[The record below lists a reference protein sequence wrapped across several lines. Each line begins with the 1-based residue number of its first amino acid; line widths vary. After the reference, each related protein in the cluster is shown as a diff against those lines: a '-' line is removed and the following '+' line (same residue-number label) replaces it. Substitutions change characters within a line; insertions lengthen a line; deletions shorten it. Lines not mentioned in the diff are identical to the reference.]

1 MTDVKVRGAA
11 FRYYT
16 QWKILEGSNLKP
28 RSSIRTLSV
37 LLMVLHFAGCSSLLP
52 KASSATSPFSN
63 FDEARKAI
71 ESLVPMTSNV
81 ADLTRMGIDP
91 VAQPNTIILTQAD
104 IVRRFIPSSLLKRE
118 DLDPGVWACVEARD
132 DCRGWE
138 ITASHIE
145 KKRTGN
151 FLADF
156 ANFSRRSETTGW
168 RFNAIVLLVKDKV
181 VYRTWGGQPSVNELE
196 VNTNP
201 LGPLQEL
208 GPSVIMNTH

>member
-1 MTDVKVRGAA
+1 MKDFEGAILKRHGLFFSA
-11 FRYYT
+11 F
-16 QWKILEGSNLKP
+16 
-28 RSSIRTLSV
+28 
-37 LLMVLHFAGCSSLLP
+37 LLALVLHLAGCSSLLP
-52 KASSATSPFSN
+52 KATSATSPFSN

-71 ESLVPMTSNV
+71 ESLVPMTSEV

-91 VAQPNTIILTQAD
+91 VSQPNTIILTQAD

-118 DLDPGVWACVEARD
+118 DVDPGVWACVEARD